1 MRDVIDGED
10 PSKRRL
16 TRGGG
21 DRMRHP
27 RGDRGDGRRGY

>member
-1 MRDVIDGED
+1 LRNIIDDED
-10 PSKRRL
+10 PSKRRP

-27 RGDRGDGRRGY
+27 RDDRGGRRGY